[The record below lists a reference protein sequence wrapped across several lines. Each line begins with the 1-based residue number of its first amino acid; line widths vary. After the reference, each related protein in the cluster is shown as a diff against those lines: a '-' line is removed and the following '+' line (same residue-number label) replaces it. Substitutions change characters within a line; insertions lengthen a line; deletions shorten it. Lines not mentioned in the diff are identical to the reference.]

1 MNPLMKNLLASFAG
15 FIVMMAV
22 NMGLIM
28 LFGNIFSPP
37 EGVNPNDVNSIN
49 NNLHRYTVFQLI
61 MPFLAHAGGT
71 LVGTLTAAKIANS
84 HKMLIVMILAAVH
97 FTGGA
102 MMVSMLSN
110 SPLWFNVLDLGVA
123 YFPMAWL
130 GYKLAK

>member
-1 MNPLMKNLLASFAG
+1 MNPLIKNLLASFAG

-28 LFGNIFSPP
+28 LLGNIFSPP

-71 LVGTLTAAKIANS
+71 LVGTMTAAKIANS

-130 GYKLAK
+130 GYKFAK

>member
-1 MNPLMKNLLASFAG
+1 MNPLIKNLLASFAG

-28 LFGNIFSPP
+28 LLGNIFSPP

-84 HKMLIVMILAAVH
+84 HKMLIVLILAVIH
-97 FTGGA
+97 FSGGA

>member
-1 MNPLMKNLLASFAG
+1 MNPLIKNLLASFAG
-15 FIVMMAV
+15 FIVMMVV
-22 NMGLIM
+22 NMGLII
-28 LFGNIFSPP
+28 LLGSIFSPP

-71 LVGTLTAAKIANS
+71 LAGTLTATKIANS
-84 HKMLIVMILAAVH
+84 HKMLIVMVLAAIH
-97 FTGGA
+97 FSGGA

-130 GYKLAK
+130 GYKFAK

>member
-110 SPLWFNVLDLGVA
+110 SPLWFNVLDLGIA

>member
-1 MNPLMKNLLASFAG
+1 MNPLIKNLLASFAG

-28 LFGNIFSPP
+28 LLGNIFSPP

-71 LVGTLTAAKIANS
+71 LVGTMTAAKIANS
-84 HKMLIVMILAAVH
+84 HKMLIVMMLAAVH
-97 FTGGA
+97 FSGGA

-130 GYKLAK
+130 GYKFAK

>member
-1 MNPLMKNLLASFAG
+1 MNPLIKNLLASFAG
-15 FIVMMAV
+15 FIVMMVV
-22 NMGLIM
+22 NMGLII
-28 LFGNIFSPP
+28 LLGSIFSPP

-71 LVGTLTAAKIANS
+71 LAGTLAAAKIANS
-84 HKMLIVMILAAVH
+84 HKMLIVMVLAAIH
-97 FTGGA
+97 FSGGA

-130 GYKLAK
+130 GYKFAK

>member
-1 MNPLMKNLLASFAG
+1 MNPLIKNLLASFAG

-22 NMGLIM
+22 KMGLII
-28 LFGNIFSPP
+28 LLGNIFSPP

>member
-1 MNPLMKNLLASFAG
+1 MNPLIKNLLASFAG
-15 FIVMMAV
+15 FIVMMVV
-22 NMGLIM
+22 NMGLII
-28 LFGNIFSPP
+28 LLGSIFSPP

-61 MPFLAHAGGT
+61 MPFLAHAVGT
-71 LVGTLTAAKIANS
+71 LAGTLTAAKIANS
-84 HKMLIVMILAAVH
+84 HKMLIVMVLAAIH
-97 FTGGA
+97 FYGGA

-130 GYKLAK
+130 GYKFAK

>member
-1 MNPLMKNLLASFAG
+1 MNSLSKNLLASFAG

-110 SPLWFNVLDLGVA
+110 SPLWFNILDLGVA